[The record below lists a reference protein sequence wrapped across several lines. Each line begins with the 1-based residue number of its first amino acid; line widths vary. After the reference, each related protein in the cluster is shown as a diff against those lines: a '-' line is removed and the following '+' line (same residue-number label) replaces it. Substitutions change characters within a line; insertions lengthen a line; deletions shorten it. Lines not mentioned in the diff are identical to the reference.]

1 MRDLSGS
8 RPDPECSPQKN
19 RPTKRNRKYKTD
31 FPALQEKELL
41 EAIKL
46 QLQQK
51 IDEAFEHLCVLQD
64 LRQTMLTD
72 LQNKNITLDIDV
84 EQYNM
89 SVDSNA
95 ISHKPH
101 PTRRPKEYLLPI
113 SLATSLLLVVSLA
126 LVLVLCA
133 QFLIAVVKV
142 VL

>member
-1 MRDLSGS
+1 MM
-8 RPDPECSPQKN
+8 C
-19 RPTKRNRKYKTD
+19 YV
-31 FPALQEKELL
+31 AVHQEKELL

-89 SVDSNA
+89 NIDSNG
-95 ISHKPH
+95 ISFKPN
-101 PTRRPKEYLLPI
+101 PTRRPK
-113 SLATSLLLVVSLA
+113 
-126 LVLVLCA
+126 
-133 QFLIAVVKV
+133 Q
-142 VL
+142 